1 MRGKRNVRTSKRLER
16 RTARNGCATKDE
28 SDGKR
33 SEERFLICT
42 GGPLRQNEVGKESQP
57 APFGM
62 TGGAGTAL
70 GRQTLGDDEGDV
82 VVLFAG
88 AELADFVHHG
98 GKRSL

>member
-1 MRGKRNVRTSKRLER
+1 
-16 RTARNGCATKDE
+16 
-28 SDGKR
+28 
-33 SEERFLICT
+33 
-42 GGPLRQNEVGKESQP
+42 
-57 APFGM
+57 M